1 MIDYR
6 YLLPAEVEMTEAA
19 LFYEEQ
25 FLGLGMDYLDDI
37 QRSID
42 RIRAHPE
49 IGQTIRGNFRR
60 SLVSRFPYSI
70 IYTIEND
77 HILIIA
83 VAHDRRKPFYWKE
96 RGGR

>member
-19 LFYEEQ
+19 LFYDEQ
-25 FLGLGMDYLDDI
+25 LPGLGVDYLDDI

-42 RIRAHPE
+42 RVRAHPE
-49 IGQTIRGNFRR
+49 IGQTIQGNFRR

-70 IYTIEND
+70 IYTVETD

-96 RGGR
+96 RGDR

>member
-1 MIDYR
+1 
-6 YLLPAEVEMTEAA
+6 MTEAA

-25 FLGLGMDYLDDI
+25 LPGLGMDYLDDI

-49 IGQTIRGNFRR
+49 IGQTIRRNFRR
-60 SLVSRFPYSI
+60 SLASRFPYSI
-70 IYTIEND
+70 IYTVEND

-83 VAHDRRKPFYWKE
+83 VAHNRRKPFYWKE
-96 RGGR
+96 RDDR